1 MPSADSTKR
10 RNNSVRFVADSRGS
24 SAGSRGTSSESDH
37 ARARAS
43 GAGGTGGDV
52 NDDDDDDDDDD
63 GGGGGGGGG
72 GKRATTPMVDDDD
85 DEPRQRRKSMGHG
98 LGRGKGRI
106 GKAPRTKTTNLHRLN
121 MAEKLLVLV
130 EKHSKLHKLKLEQ
143 QAQILCMGKAES
155 KALAHITA
163 RCGDISTLSNPF
175 GSLIRSQSELLMVI
189 IRLD

>member
-52 NDDDDDDDDDD
+52 NDDDDDED

-72 GKRATTPMVDDDD
+72 GDGLKVESENGSDTDED
-85 DEPRQRRKSMGHG
+85 DEFEEEDDAYDALELKKVASIGRRHTPHIPSLLLRASDLGGHHMPIH
-98 LGRGKGRI
+98 GRMFH
-106 GKAPRTKTTNLHRLN
+106 P
-121 MAEKLLVLV
+121 
-130 EKHSKLHKLKLEQ
+130 
-143 QAQILCMGKAES
+143 
-155 KALAHITA
+155 AL
-163 RCGDISTLSNPF
+163 
-175 GSLIRSQSELLMVI
+175 
-189 IRLD
+189 